1 MTVDCFDWIEIRS
14 SVWQLKF
21 AMLFWEHNFKPW
33 QQIIICWDQHI
44 LCVTSQNCH
53 TELTDSE
60 SIISNS
66 DHRVTLNW
74 LILRALFQT
83 LITDYFC
90 WDQQT
95 YKAWQLKF
103 VALNSLTDVDS
114 IISNSDCK
122 TPEICCVKF
131 FDRFWQY
138 HFKLWQQ
145 VIFAKIKRSHSTNYR
160 IPSG

>member
-33 QQIIICWDQHI
+33 QQVIICWDQHI

-53 TELTDSE
+53 IELTDWFWEHYFKLWSQ
-60 SIISNS
+60 II
-66 DHRVTLNW
+66 
-74 LILRALFQT
+74 
-83 LITDYFC
+83 FC
-90 WDQQT
+90 WDHQT
-95 YKAWQLKF
+95 YRVWQLKF
-103 VALNSLTDVDS
+103 VALNSLTGFDS

-145 VIFAKIKRSHSTNYR
+145 VIFVKIKRSHSTNYH